1 MVLARCSA
9 FIFCLVWQS
18 DDVKQKE
25 KAREAR
31 EARENFRYGAEH
43 IPK

>member
-31 EARENFRYGAEH
+31 EDFRYGAEH